1 MLEAALSPYANATP
15 VYWVQ
20 EEPGNMG
27 AWIYMR
33 NQFGENLF
41 GRWPF
46 AGIMRPPSAS
56 PATGSHRRHKQ
67 EQSEIIGRA
76 FGEK

>member
-1 MLEAALSPYANATP
+1 
-15 VYWVQ
+15 
-20 EEPGNMG
+20 MG
-27 AWIYMR
+27 AWTFMR
-33 NQFGENLF
+33 IQFGEMLF

-46 AGIMRPPSAS
+46 AGITRPASAS

-67 EQSEIIGRA
+67 EQSEIIARA

>member
-1 MLEAALSPYANATP
+1 VLSPYASGTP

-27 AWIYMR
+27 AWTFMR
-33 NQFGENLF
+33 IQFGEKLF

-46 AGIMRPPSAS
+46 AGITRPASAS

-67 EQSEIIGRA
+67 EQAEIIARA